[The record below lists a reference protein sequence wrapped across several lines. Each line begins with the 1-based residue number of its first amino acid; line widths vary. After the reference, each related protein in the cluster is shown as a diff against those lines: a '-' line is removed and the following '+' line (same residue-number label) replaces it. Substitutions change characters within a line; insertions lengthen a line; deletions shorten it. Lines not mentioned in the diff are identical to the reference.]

1 MLIYRL
7 VLCVRVCFLDRY
19 KRISYTYNKHS
30 ACCGYDCDLP
40 CLSLSNNLEYAIPF
54 PRYGFNQT
62 TRGGEGWNS

>member
-30 ACCGYDCDLP
+30 ACCGYDSPCQMCSNTIIFQALP
-40 CLSLSNNLEYAIPF
+40 
-54 PRYGFNQT
+54 
-62 TRGGEGWNS
+62 